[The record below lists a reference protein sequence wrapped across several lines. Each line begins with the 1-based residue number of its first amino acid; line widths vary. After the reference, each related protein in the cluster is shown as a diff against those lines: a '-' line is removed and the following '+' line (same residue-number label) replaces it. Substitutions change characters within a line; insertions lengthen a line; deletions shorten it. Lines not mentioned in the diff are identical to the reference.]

1 MKIGWFTACPKKES
15 KKWSKWRLD
24 RKRREGKRV
33 SPNTIPKDFIT
44 FSSSIVNLGV
54 TQGHQHVAKSHRRS
68 ALDSR
73 PWTRKL
79 DYEYK
84 DVGTFD
90 RPIHEH
96 HRANS
101 LSMNVGWDWSQ
112 VAKAFTGSLFTHV
125 VKRVCETA
133 LDWLY
138 QRCRLW
144 RMASN

>member
-1 MKIGWFTACPKKES
+1 M
-15 KKWSKWRLD
+15 D

-112 VAKAFTGSLFTHV
+112 VAGESIHRQPIHTRGQTSMRNCSWLAVSAVPVVTHGEQLGYYFSLFI
-125 VKRVCETA
+125 
-133 LDWLY
+133 
-138 QRCRLW
+138 
-144 RMASN
+144 ASYRD